1 MEQPGTSRYSFGPF
15 KVDLAER
22 LLTRGG
28 VRLPLPPKGFDL
40 LALLVQNAG
49 HLLEKDRIMQALWPE
64 TFVEEANLAN
74 LIGLLR
80 KTVGDSTGDPRYI
93 QTVPKRGYRFIA
105 AVLETDLRPEE
116 PAVRVEGPEPAA
128 IRIIV
133 LPFQTEAG
141 AGEAEYLAYGLPEAL
156 SATLSELN
164 LFTVRS
170 TQLAKRFD
178 GAAWNP
184 KSLAAEADVDV
195 IIAGTVARSGEHIHA
210 TTELIDAPTGA
221 LLWSR
226 VWDVAASDLFRLHY
240 GVVQLV
246 VRCLVRRTREAASP
260 IAAVDSPSAPGA
272 YELYLRANQLASKRS
287 FENMALARE
296 LYVACTQTDPSY
308 ASAWAGLG
316 RCTRWI
322 EKFGP
327 PGAVPSGSAEDA
339 FQRAFR
345 LDSDQPIAHTAYTAL
360 QCDAGKAEE
369 AVMRLAEIAARRQN
383 NPQFFAGLVH
393 ACRYCGLLEASIAAH
408 ERVRRLDKHCPTSV
422 AHSYFALADYER
434 ALYWYDHN
442 AGGYLD
448 AAALASAGRL
458 KEASDLLWTRR
469 GRLGSLSALMHSLQ
483 AYLDGDF
490 ERGLAVLAAESSAN
504 VVDPEVRFYMARQA
518 AKFGELEL
526 ARRYL
531 ADSLECGYSNSAGLL
546 RDPWFESLRGSSEF
560 AAILLTAQH
569 REASA
574 GRRFAEIGGERLL
587 GLQGTLP
594 GRPARVAD

>member
-1 MEQPGTSRYSFGPF
+1 MKPPGAQRYAFGPF
-15 KVDLAER
+15 RMDLAER

-28 VRLPLPPKGFDL
+28 AHLPLPPKAFDL
-40 LALLVQNAG
+40 LALLVRDGG
-49 HLLEKDRIMQALWPE
+49 HLIEKDRIMQALWPE

-80 KTVGDSTGDPRYI
+80 KTFGDSSGNPRYI
-93 QTVPKRGYRFIA
+93 QTIPKRGYRFIA
-105 AVLETDLRPEE
+105 AVLETEPAPAPRAEE
-116 PAVRVEGPEPAA
+116 PASAA

-133 LPFQTEAG
+133 LPFQTEAS
-141 AGEAEYLAYGLPEAL
+141 AGDADYLVYGLPEAL

-170 TQLAKRFD
+170 TQLAKQFD
-178 GAAWNP
+178 SASWNP

-195 IIAGTVARSGEHIHA
+195 ILAGTVARSGEQIHA

-221 LLWSR
+221 VLWSR
-226 VWDVAASDLFRLHY
+226 VWDLATADLARLHN

-246 VRCLVRRTREAASP
+246 VRCLVRRTLHTASSVP
-260 IAAVDSPSAPGA
+260 TVASPSAPGA
-272 YELYLRANQLASKRS
+272 YELYLRANQLATKRS

-296 LYVACTQTDPSY
+296 LFVACTQVDPGY

-327 PGAVPSGSAEDA
+327 AGAVPHASARDA
-339 FQRAFR
+339 FERAFR
-345 LDSDQPIAHTAYTAL
+345 LDPDQPIAHSAYTPL
-360 QCDAGKAEE
+360 QCDTGEAEE
-369 AVMRLAEIAARRQN
+369 ALLRLAEIAGRRRN
-383 NPQFFAGLVH
+383 NPQFFVGLVH

-408 ERVRRLDKHCPTSV
+408 EQVRRLDRHLHTSV

-442 AGGYLD
+442 TGLYLD

-469 GRLGSLSALMHSLQ
+469 DRFGSLPALMESLQ
-483 AYLDGDF
+483 AYVDGDF
-490 ERGLAVLAAESSAN
+490 ERGLAVLAAESSSN
-504 VVDPEVRFYMARQA
+504 KLVDPEVRFYMARQA
-518 AKFGELEL
+518 ARFGDLDL

-531 ADSLECGYSNSAGLL
+531 SDSFECGYCSSAALL
-546 RDPWFESLRGSSEF
+546 QDPWFESLRGSSAF
-560 AAILLTAQH
+560 TTILSAVQH
-569 REASA
+569 RETNAR
-574 GRRFAEIGGERLL
+574 RRFAEAGGERLL
-587 GLQGTLP
+587 GLQSAV
-594 GRPARVAD
+594 PARLARMAD